1 MYFHIDSKYYY
12 DDNASNV
19 SLQCQWNFKMKG
31 MKERKR
37 KKSGWET
44 INLIRNLSLDIGN
57 QDTTQGWNFLWKSG
71 EQRRSRGVIE
81 ATWQSIGRSPLH
93 DRFFVQL
100 RDDKPR
106 RITRR
111 WLQLILQ
118 RLLSLSHKLCARLC
132 SSVPTCL
139 LRNTITVFVPLV
151 RSNNYSHRDVTFITV
166 S

>member
-31 MKERKR
+31 MKEKR

-44 INLIRNLSLDIGN
+44 INLIRNLNLDIGN
-57 QDTTQGWNFLWKSG
+57 QDTAQGWNFLWKS
-71 EQRRSRGVIE
+71 GVIE

-118 RLLSLSHKLCARLC
+118 RLLSLSHKLYARLC
-132 SSVPTCL
+132 SSIPTCL

-151 RSNNYSHRDVTFITV
+151 CSNNYSHRDVTFITV